1 MISLTNFFSIFFFYS
16 FFGRIL
22 SRNLKF
28 SKWTGKFRS
37 KVWCFWNW
45 LEPYAGVHCYILTMI
60 LALFFKIFSIQFF
73 GGKFDPKICC
83 SSNWP
88 WIHFH
93 LLIFIL
99 IFIFSL
105 CIVSLPQADNHK
117 HTFKLFRWKCLY
129 WNHTSSWVFPWNFAA
144 YFQNTFGGLL
154 PNARLCCLKLSV
166 FGTVFNPLVPGVNL
180 KVTHT

>member
-1 MISLTNFFSIFFFYS
+1 MNRKISFQSLMFLKLTGTSCRGSLLYS
-16 FFGRIL
+16 GYDFG
-22 SRNLKF
+22 
-28 SKWTGKFRS
+28 T
-37 KVWCFWNW
+37 V
-45 LEPYAGVHCYILTMI
+45 
-60 LALFFKIFSIQFF
+60 FKIFSIQFF
-73 GGKFDPKICC
+73 GGKFYPKICC
-83 SSNWP
+83 SSNCP

-117 HTFKLFRWKCLY
+117 HTFKLFRWKYLY